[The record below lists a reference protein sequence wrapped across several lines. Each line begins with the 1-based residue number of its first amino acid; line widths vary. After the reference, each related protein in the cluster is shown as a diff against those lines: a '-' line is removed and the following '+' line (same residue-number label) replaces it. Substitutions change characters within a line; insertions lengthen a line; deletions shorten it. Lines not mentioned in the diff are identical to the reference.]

1 MTPKRFWGADMA
13 AALRAVRA
21 SLGPDALIL
30 ESRELGDESGGG
42 VEIAAVGEARVVTTP
57 APSALASPLAVHVPV
72 APLITPFV
80 AAPAKAAAAPLFEPT
95 LPPAAPQPAPVLA
108 AQNEAVREE
117 IAALRSLIYWLA
129 PNLNQNNQ
137 LLQALVRQG
146 LSPENITRLSEKMQ
160 EISGADEREKLMGA
174 LIQLIPSGGR
184 IEDAVDR
191 IVLIG
196 PSGVGKT
203 ANLIKLTVFE
213 NQRLQRKI
221 GWINTDQRRLA
232 GGDPLALYASILG
245 VRYETAENNKELK
258 RALERLGSC
267 DLVLVDTPGINPRDP
282 EAMKNLAR
290 LLHGLPEVR
299 RMLVCSAAT
308 NGADLADWI
317 KRYGRLGLNSL
328 FFTKLDECRY
338 LGSLINTA
346 LSAGHP
352 LSYITL
358 GQNLAGDLENAT
370 PEVLTSLLLTG
381 GEHDD

>member
-1 MTPKRFWGADMA
+1 MA

-21 SLGPDALIL
+21 SLGADALIL
-30 ESRELGDESGGG
+30 ESRELGEESGGG
-42 VEIAAVGEARVVTTP
+42 VEITAVGESRV
-57 APSALASPLAVHVPV
+57 
-72 APLITPFV
+72 V
-80 AAPAKAAAAPLFEPT
+80 AAPVRSAALPLASLAPQAVLVSGATPRNEPAPVSVFESEPQRQPPWQPPPVKQPAA
-95 LPPAAPQPAPVLA
+95 PPAAQS
-108 AQNEAVREE
+108 ESVREE

-137 LLQALVRQG
+137 MLQALVRQG
-146 LSPENITRLSEKMQ
+146 LSPENITRLSKKMQ
-160 EISGADEREKLMGA
+160 EVTGADEREKLMRA
-174 LIQLIPSGGR
+174 LIELIPSGGR
-184 IEDAVDR
+184 IEDAVDH
-191 IVLIG
+191 IALIG

-203 ANLIKLTVFE
+203 TNLVKLTVFE

-245 VRYETAENNKELK
+245 VRYETAESNKELR
-258 RALERLGSC
+258 RAFERLSSC
-267 DLVLVDTPGINPRDP
+267 DLVLVDTPGVNPRD
-282 EAMKNLAR
+282 EGAMKNLAR
-290 LLHGLPEVR
+290 LLHTLPQVR

-338 LGSLINTA
+338 LGPLINTA

-381 GEHDD
+381 SEDDD